1 MSETIQEQEIDL
13 KKRELELRRKEL
25 DVREKELDRK
35 LKAIEER
42 KQIPV
47 EIVGVVAVGIKNI
60 FKVVVLSGIFF
71 VAWFVIFWCV
81 AMGLQLLGQL
91 LGFDSYDAHPWAT
104 GIGLVSGFVLS
115 VVALCKLNND
125 FKSGVEFLLSGFMKK
140 K

>member
-13 KKRELELRRKEL
+13 KKRELELRKKEL

-42 KQIPV
+42 KQISV
-47 EIVGVVAVGIKNI
+47 NIGRVVAVGIKEI

-71 VAWFVIFWCV
+71 GAWFAILWCV
-81 AMGLQLLGQL
+81 TGGLIK
-91 LGFDSYDAHPWAT
+91 LGFDSDAAFPWVL
-104 GIGLVSGFVLS
+104 GIGLITGFILS

>member
-13 KKRELELRRKEL
+13 KKRELELRKKEL

-42 KQIPV
+42 KQISV
-47 EIVGVVAVGIKNI
+47 DIGRVVAVGIKEI

-71 VAWFVIFWCV
+71 VTWFAIFWCV
-81 AMGLQLLGQL
+81 AMGLQLLGL
-91 LGFDSYDAHPWAT
+91 DSYDTRPWAM
-104 GIGLVSGFVLS
+104 GIGIVSGFILS